1 MMPDSIFPLDL
12 NDKRFRVEID
22 HGSKDGDKTCVLM
35 ATSNP
40 DGSITIADIYL
51 HDDKFS
57 PLSRTAL
64 DALGEEMDKTSISCR
79 NFMRGGNHN
88 TRDPHPPG
96 VQVSG
101 PVKLADP
108 RVRDAA
114 EIACES
120 TTTTP
125 QPTTINTRLG
135 TNVGD
140 TQGNVLP
147 DMLDVSI
154 GTDGA
159 YIDDG
164 DTYDPQPIA
173 NTQANRSEL

>member
-1 MMPDSIFPLDL
+1 MILD
-12 NDKRFRVEID
+12 
-22 HGSKDGDKTCVLM
+22 
-35 ATSNP
+35 
-40 DGSITIADIYL
+40 DIYFN
-51 HDDKFS
+51 DE
-57 PLSRTAL
+57 LSDEQRQEINVKMAVFWADFTNKANHQMGMTCN
-64 DALGEEMDKTSISCR
+64 DNGCKYGCQDPTSKIVE

-114 EIACES
+114 AIACEL
-120 TTTTP
+120 TTTAATTTNTATHTP
-125 QPTTINTRLG
+125 QPAAINTRLG